1 MNKEVSNLF
10 DFLDEKF
17 PNAHCELNYNCDYE
31 LLIAVMLSAQATDKS
46 VNKVTEKL
54 FEQYPSLEDLSN
66 ADVEEIERIIHP
78 VGLSKVKSKNV
89 VNIAKALIE
98 KYGGLVPNSR
108 EELMSLPGV
117 GRKCANVVL
126 IECFKIPEIPVDTH
140 VERVS
145 KRLGL
150 ASEKDSPLQVE
161 IKLRKIIPEERLI
174 KAHHQL
180 IFFGRYLCKSQRP
193 DCLNCKLVDQC
204 KYYKR

>member
-10 DFLDEKF
+10 DFLDETF
-17 PNAHCELNYNCDYE
+17 PNAHCELNYSCDYE

-46 VNKVTEKL
+46 VNKVTKVL
-54 FEQYPSLEDLSN
+54 FEMYPSLEDISN
-66 ADVEEIERIIHP
+66 AEVEEIEKIIRP
-78 VGLSKVKSKNV
+78 VGLSKTKSKNV

-98 KYGGLVPNSR
+98 KYEGKVPNSR

-126 IECFKIPEIPVDTH
+126 IEYFKIPEIPVDTH

-150 ASEKDSPLQVE
+150 AKENDSPLQVE
-161 IKLRKIIPEERLI
+161 LKLRKIIPEERLI

-193 DCLNCKLVDQC
+193 DCSNCKLINQC
-204 KYYKR
+204 RYYKR